1 MTDTSIPAAGTT
13 RTTSGTALGQVWVL
27 LWKDILI
34 DLRRKENII
43 SMFFFALLTLL
54 IFNFAVGEGEGRRY
68 RITPRVLAVLA
79 QDGLS
84 ASQVQTV
91 AALSGRTFVDRGS
104 LLAALDALPSGPLP
118 SAVRIAVLEHSVR
131 GFLQESAAGLLW
143 VTLLLAGVLGL
154 SKSFTQERE
163 QGCMD
168 GLLLTPVSRG
178 VLYLGKMLSNTLFLT
193 LILALLLP
201 LFSLFFGVGLRG
213 VWGPLCVV
221 LLGGTLGFT
230 SLGTL
235 LGGITASLKGREV
248 LLPILLF
255 PLLVPLVVVV
265 VQLSATL
272 LEGAPL
278 LEQGKWLQ
286 LLAAFDA
293 VFLIVSYL
301 VFEYVMET

>member
-1 MTDTSIPAAGTT
+1 MGAM
-13 RTTSGTALGQVWVL
+13 LGQVWVL
-27 LWKDILI
+27 IWKDLLI
-34 DLRRKENII
+34 DLRRKENIV

-54 IFNFAVGEGEGRRY
+54 IFNFAVGEGSGLRY
-68 RITPRVLAVLA
+68 RINPRVLGALGSQGLPPA
-79 QDGLS
+79 Q
-84 ASQVQTV
+84 V
-91 AALSGRTFVDRGS
+91 AALAPLLGRTFSERAA
-104 LLAALDALPSGPLP
+104 LLAALDALPGGPP
-118 SAVRIAVLEHSVR
+118 SAAVRIAVLEQSAR

-143 VTLLLAGVLGL
+143 VTMLLAGVLGL

-201 LFSLFFGVGLRG
+201 LFSLFMGVSLRG
-213 VWGPLCVV
+213 AWAPLVAV

-230 SLGTL
+230 ALGTL

-255 PLLVPLVVVV
+255 PLIVPIVVVV
-265 VQLSATL
+265 VHLSGAL
-272 LEGAPL
+272 LEGQPL
-278 LEQGKWLQ
+278 LEERAWLQ
-286 LLAAFDA
+286 LLFAFDA

-301 VFEYVMET
+301 VFEYVMES